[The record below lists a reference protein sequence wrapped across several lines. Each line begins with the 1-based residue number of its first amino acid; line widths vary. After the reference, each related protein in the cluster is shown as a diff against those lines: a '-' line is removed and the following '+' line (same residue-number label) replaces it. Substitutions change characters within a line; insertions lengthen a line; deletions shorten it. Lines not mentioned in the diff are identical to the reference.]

1 MQIGDVW
8 SPNAGIS
15 VFNLATSLLPYP
27 TWGVVGLV
35 RVHQRQPFM
44 RDHKPLRGEGGIK
57 TYKPSRS
64 QTRPFSFRDFFS
76 GIGKIWGKT
85 DVHIYALM
93 KGK

>member
-44 RDHKPLRGEGGIK
+44 RNHKPLRGEGGDQNLQAFTI
-57 TYKPSRS
+57 PDPPLLIQR
-64 QTRPFSFRDFFS
+64 FFFWDRENLGQNGCS
-76 GIGKIWGKT
+76 H
-85 DVHIYALM
+85 VCSHER
-93 KGK
+93 